1 MKLYFEREQL
11 KWDFAKLSLSV
22 REQLKSNCAGNGGR
36 RQTIKKKKKIACSQL
51 IIAFN
56 MMTGTNKVFLMAVLN
71 KKQLVSK
78 QDIFG
83 NHGTMNIRGQ

>member
-36 RQTIKKKKKIACSQL
+36 RQTKKENSSLSVYHRIQYDD
-51 IIAFN
+51 
-56 MMTGTNKVFLMAVLN
+56 MNKQSF
-71 KKQLVSK
+71 S
-78 QDIFG
+78 
-83 NHGTMNIRGQ
+83 HGSTK

>member
-36 RQTIKKKKKIACSQL
+36 RQTIKKKKKIACSEL
-51 IIAFN
+51 ITAFR
-56 MMTGTNKVFLMAVLN
+56 MMTGTNKVFIITVLN
-71 KKQLVSK
+71 K
-78 QDIFG
+78 
-83 NHGTMNIRGQ
+83 NN